1 MGEGEGGGGQNEDF
15 WVPPPLHPLPP
26 WGGEIFGRIYLIN
39 YELLGNQPFQRG
51 RGGRKTSSALL
62 SSQEI
67 RELTLSMFIQ
77 NIINALQWGSFYA
90 LIALGYSMV
99 YGVLLLINFAHGD
112 IFMVG
117 AYIGFFIST
126 FLLGAYGFQLPW
138 TLSGG
143 LVIFLTFLL
152 TMAITAG
159 VGVTIE
165 RVAYRPLRRKGV
177 SRLYVVITALM
188 VGLLLEN
195 GNLAL
200 LGASRKN
207 FPELIPKV
215 LYSVGEVN
223 FTNIKIIVIIVTLL
237 VFVFLQTVV
246 LKTKWGMAMRAISYD
261 QMAVPLMGIPVDTI
275 IVMTFVLGSSLA
287 AVAGILFAVSYPIL
301 EPYMGALVG
310 WKAFISAVVGGI
322 GDIRGAFVGGLIL
335 GFTEIF
341 VATLFPSTF
350 RDLIAFGVLLLILTL
365 RPTGIFGVARRTKV

>member
-1 MGEGEGGGGQNEDF
+1 
-15 WVPPPLHPLPP
+15 
-26 WGGEIFGRIYLIN
+26 
-39 YELLGNQPFQRG
+39 
-51 RGGRKTSSALL
+51 L
-62 SSQEI
+62 SF
-67 RELTLSMFIQ
+67 SMFLQ
-77 NIINALQWGSFYA
+77 NFINALQWGSFYA
-90 LIALGYSMV
+90 LIALGYTMV

-112 IFMVG
+112 VFMVG

-126 FLLGAYGFQLPW
+126 FLLGMYAFQLPW
-138 TLSGG
+138 AMSGG

-152 TMAITAG
+152 TMVLTAG
-159 VGVTIE
+159 LGVTIE

-200 LGASRKN
+200 LGASRRS
-207 FPELIPKV
+207 FPELIPRV
-215 LYSVGEVN
+215 LYSVGDVN
-223 FTNIKIIVIIVTLL
+223 FTNIKIIVIGVTLL
-237 VFVFLQTVV
+237 VFIFLQTVV
-246 LKTKWGMAMRAISYD
+246 LETKWGMAMRAISYD
-261 QMAVPLMGIPVDTI
+261 RVAVPLMGVPTDTI
-275 IVMTFVLGSSLA
+275 IVLTFVLGSSMA
-287 AVAGILFAVSYPIL
+287 AVAGILFAVSYPVL

-322 GDIRGAFVGGLIL
+322 GEIRGAFVGGFIL

-350 RDLIAFGVLLLILTL
+350 RDLISFGVLLLILTF

>member
-1 MGEGEGGGGQNEDF
+1 MS
-15 WVPPPLHPLPP
+15 L
-26 WGGEIFGRIYLIN
+26 
-39 YELLGNQPFQRG
+39 
-51 RGGRKTSSALL
+51 A
-62 SSQEI
+62 
-67 RELTLSMFIQ
+67 MFLQ

-90 LIALGYSMV
+90 LIALGYTMV

-112 IFMVG
+112 VFMVG

-126 FLLGAYGFQLPW
+126 FLLGAYALQLPW
-138 TLSGG
+138 TMSGG
-143 LVIFLTFLL
+143 MVLFLTFLL
-152 TMAITAG
+152 TMILTAV

-165 RVAYRPLRRKGV
+165 RIAYRPLRRKGV

-200 LGASRKN
+200 LGASRKS

-215 LYSVGEVN
+215 LYSVGGVN
-223 FTNIKIIVIIVTLL
+223 FTNVKIIVIVVTFL
-237 VFVFLQTVV
+237 VFIFLQTVV

-261 QMAVPLMGIPVDTI
+261 RVAVPLMGIPTDTI
-275 IVMTFVLGSSLA
+275 IVMTFVLGSSMA
-287 AVAGILFAVSYPIL
+287 AVAGILYAVSYPVL

-322 GDIRGAFVGGLIL
+322 GEIRGAFIGGFIL

-341 VATLFPSTF
+341 VAILFPSTY
-350 RDLIAFGVLLLILTL
+350 RDLIGFGVLLLILTF

>member
-1 MGEGEGGGGQNEDF
+1 
-15 WVPPPLHPLPP
+15 
-26 WGGEIFGRIYLIN
+26 
-39 YELLGNQPFQRG
+39 
-51 RGGRKTSSALL
+51 
-62 SSQEI
+62 
-67 RELTLSMFIQ
+67 MFLQ

-90 LIALGYSMV
+90 LIALGYTMV

-112 IFMVG
+112 VFMVG

-126 FLLGAYGFQLPW
+126 FLLGAYALQLPW
-138 TLSGG
+138 TISGG
-143 LVIFLTFLL
+143 MVLFLTFVL
-152 TMAITAG
+152 TMILTAA

-188 VGLLLEN
+188 IGLLLEN

-200 LGASRKN
+200 LGASRKS

-215 LYSVGEVN
+215 LYSVGGVT
-223 FTNIKIIVIIVTLL
+223 FTNVKIIVIVVTFL
-237 VFVFLQTVV
+237 VFIFLQTVV

-261 QMAVPLMGIPVDTI
+261 RVAVPLMGIPTDTI
-275 IVMTFVLGSSLA
+275 IVMTFVLGSSMA
-287 AVAGILFAVSYPIL
+287 AVAGILYAVSYPVL

-322 GDIRGAFVGGLIL
+322 GEIRGAFIGGFIL

-341 VATLFPSTF
+341 VATLFPSTY
-350 RDLIAFGVLLLILTL
+350 RDLIGFGVLLLILTF